1 MKCADTEEECQ
12 CPCCVH
18 LKEVCFLYRLVRRIP
33 AADCGAVHDQI
44 LVPFLKTFSALIP
57 SLFPLEWVD
66 NLPASPPR
74 PQTSERDS
82 LRGEYHEMCVLVS
95 NWKKEF
101 SSSSRSGDCGDDDDD
116 NCQRFFDVSGLLC
129 SLKCKGESL
138 LCWLAARRRWLVVEK
153 RVRLHNHHH
162 QFTNN
167 NNNNN
172 NNNDEFVSV
181 SVLVFRMRMQ
191 AKMADGIDVVYSR
204 VYAEV
209 VAVLGFTR
217 APLST
222 DAMCQFARDVG
233 AVDRMRELAIAFRHK
248 FTASATTTTKTQ
260 QSPRVARYMSELV
273 VSLDHL
279 QQDETD
285 RLIAVAMSLHSRL
298 GDRSSLAC
306 ISGDVL
312 PLCVHRT
319 VCAPLRGLRDVLL
332 LGKSKIRL
340 AE

>member
-1 MKCADTEEECQ
+1 
-12 CPCCVH
+12 
-18 LKEVCFLYRLVRRIP
+18 
-33 AADCGAVHDQI
+33 
-44 LVPFLKTFSALIP
+44 
-57 SLFPLEWVD
+57 
-66 NLPASPPR
+66 
-74 PQTSERDS
+74 
-82 LRGEYHEMCVLVS
+82 MCVLVS

-101 SSSSRSGDCGDDDDD
+101 SSSRSGDCGDDDD

-306 ISGDVL
+306 IGGDVL

>member
-1 MKCADTEEECQ
+1 
-12 CPCCVH
+12 
-18 LKEVCFLYRLVRRIP
+18 
-33 AADCGAVHDQI
+33 
-44 LVPFLKTFSALIP
+44 
-57 SLFPLEWVD
+57 
-66 NLPASPPR
+66 
-74 PQTSERDS
+74 
-82 LRGEYHEMCVLVS
+82 MCVLVS

-138 LCWLAARRRWLVVEK
+138 LCWLAARRRWLAVEK
-153 RVRLHNHHH
+153 RVRLHHH
-162 QFTNN
+162 QFND
-167 NNNNN
+167 
-172 NNNDEFVSV
+172 NDEFVSV

-332 LGKSKIRL
+332 GKSKIRL